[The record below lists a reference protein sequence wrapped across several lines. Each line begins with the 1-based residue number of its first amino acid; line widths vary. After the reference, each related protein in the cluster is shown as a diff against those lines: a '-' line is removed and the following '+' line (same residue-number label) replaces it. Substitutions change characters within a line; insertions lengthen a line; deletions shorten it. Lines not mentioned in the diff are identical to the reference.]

1 LLCYLLSPV
10 AALFL
15 VVVAAAL
22 AVTGRWREGLAVGL
36 GAGVPLV
43 AMAAVFPGGV
53 QPIGVQAWLP
63 PLLAAAGVALLVPGR
78 WPLVRIGAVI
88 YGLGVIA
95 VWAVPT
101 PIGSNVARLGEL
113 LVGPLLIGMAYSRP
127 RWLLAVALAA
137 AAVWQVAQPAADLA
151 QGNAPAY
158 SPQTQALVRELR
170 AIHADTARVEAV
182 PQYGHWE
189 SQELA
194 GTVPLARG
202 WERQIDVERNPVF
215 YGGLLTPAAYYRW
228 LRYNAVRYVAISA
241 ATPDS
246 AAAAEATLVRDG
258 QPWLVPVWR
267 DAFWRLYRVA
277 GTYPLA
283 SPPGTVIS
291 TTPAQITLR
300 LSRAGTTIVRVHW
313 SPVLR
318 STGSAVLTR
327 RGAWT
332 GLTAPRAGTY
342 TLSGPY

>member
-1 LLCYLLSPV
+1 
-10 AALFL
+10 
-15 VVVAAAL
+15 
-22 AVTGRWREGLAVGL
+22 
-36 GAGVPLV
+36 
-43 AMAAVFPGGV
+43 
-53 QPIGVQAWLP
+53 
-63 PLLAAAGVALLVPGR
+63 
-78 WPLVRIGAVI
+78 
-88 YGLGVIA
+88 
-95 VWAVPT
+95 
-101 PIGSNVARLGEL
+101 
-113 LVGPLLIGMAYSRP
+113 
-127 RWLLAVALAA
+127 
-137 AAVWQVAQPAADLA
+137 
-151 QGNAPAY
+151 
-158 SPQTQALVRELR
+158 
-170 AIHADTARVEAV
+170 V

-194 GTVPLARG
+194 ATVPLARG

-267 DAFWRLYRVA
+267 DAFWRLYRVT

-283 SPPGTVIS
+283 SPPGTVIG

-318 STGSAVLTR
+318 STGSGVLTP

-332 GLTAPRAGTY
+332 SLTAPRAGTY
-342 TLSGPY
+342 TLSAPY